1 MDRTKRLAI
10 GALAYY
16 LVCVLAVTWPGA
28 LVANRV
34 EPMILGLPFFFFWY
48 VAWALMMFAG
58 MLALYRL
65 EYGGSR

>member
-1 MDRTKRLAI
+1 MSRASKLAT

-58 MLALYRL
+58 MLVLYRL
-65 EYGGSR
+65 EYEGSR